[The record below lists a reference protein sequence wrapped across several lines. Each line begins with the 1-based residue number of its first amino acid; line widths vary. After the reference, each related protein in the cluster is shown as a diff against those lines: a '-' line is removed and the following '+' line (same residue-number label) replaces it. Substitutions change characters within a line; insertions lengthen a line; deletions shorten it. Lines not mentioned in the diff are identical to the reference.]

1 MLISAR
7 SVRRHLPGVPIVL
20 YTDQTDLPAGVFDE
34 VRRIENPRHSFID
47 KIAPLCETPFERTI
61 FLDTD
66 TLACAPF
73 DDLFTLLDR
82 FELAAAHAPYRH
94 DRPFVTPN
102 CFAELNTG
110 VLAYRRS
117 PAMIALFQDWL
128 RLYEEEV
135 AATGRM
141 DSDQPAFREA
151 LYRSALPVYVLPPE
165 YNLRT
170 VMPAAVGRCQVRII
184 HGRGPDMEEL
194 ARWVNASHRIRLF
207 LPSVLQFSS
216 AHFAI
221 LSRPGRWVGGLF
233 TALLAPVIWAERVL
247 RPWKRRIFGA

>member
-20 YTDQTDLPAGVFDE
+20 YTDQTELPAGVFDD

-47 KIAPLCETPFERTI
+47 KIAPLCDTPFERTI

-66 TLACAPF
+66 TIACAPF
-73 DDLFTLLDR
+73 DDLFAVLDR
-82 FELAAAHAPYRH
+82 FDLALAHAPYRH

-110 VLAYRRS
+110 VVAYRRT
-117 PAMIALFQDWL
+117 PEMVALFQDWL
-128 RLYEEEV
+128 RLYQEEV
-135 AATGRM
+135 ATTGRM

-151 LYRSALPVYVLPPE
+151 LYRARIPFYVLPPE

-170 VMPAAVGRCQVRII
+170 VMPAAVGRCTVRII
-184 HGRGPDMEEL
+184 HGRGPDLVALE
-194 ARWVNASHRIRLF
+194 RWVNASHSIRLF
-207 LPSVLQFSS
+207 LPSALQLTA
-216 AHFAI
+216 AHFGI
-221 LSRPGRWVGGLF
+221 LSGPGRVVG
-233 TALLAPVIWAERVL
+233 ALIHAAVAPFVVAERVL
-247 RPWKRRIFGA
+247 RTLKRRLFRA